1 MSTQK
6 KKLNLYG
13 YKELDTR
20 IKQLELIEESI
31 GEDIETYLYMLED
44 TKEYSTVED
53 IRFIMLDLIVANR
66 RSANL
71 LQESIKQFEEM
82 SKRQFTAENNITSD
96 IKINT
101 DENFK
106 KQFAQWR

>member
-44 TKEYSTVED
+44 KEENNSVED

-71 LQESIKQFEEM
+71 LQESIEHFKEM
-82 SKRQFTAENNITSD
+82 SKRQLLSENNITSD
-96 IKINT
+96 INVYF